1 MYILSENKGKA
12 KECDLEYNF
21 ANIDQFKSY
30 YR

>member
-1 MYILSENKGKA
+1 MCILFENKGKA

-30 YR
+30 YG